1 MTCKC
6 MSKEQITSN
15 QSQKLQNHLIL
26 SSIVVESSQSACPE
40 KLSTSVSLN
49 SIPPINYL
57 HPDVIMMHILHKR
70 VYEKLPVLLYTRRT
84 ICL

>member
-49 SIPPINYL
+49 SIPPIK
-57 HPDVIMMHILHKR
+57 D
-70 VYEKLPVLLYTRRT
+70 EKKHLRAL
-84 ICL
+84 